1 MSSTYPNGTILIVE
15 DEIPYWTHYQ
25 RKLAPLGFRFE
36 TAICPKEAR
45 EVLKRTQPDLILLDL
60 RFENESPDEGL
71 DFLSQILEQ
80 NRDIKVIVV
89 TAATERQTA
98 LEAVRRGA
106 SDFIEKG
113 SVGFLDALQFRVQA
127 VFERLQLER
136 QIKAQREREIDRIG
150 GYPYGAGQ
158 IIVGTSSPMRRVYH
172 FIDRVA
178 QIDET
183 VLIQGESGTGKE
195 LIAQAIHYHS
205 QRSKGLWIPI
215 NCAAIPAE
223 LIEDELFGHRRGA
236 FSGATEDRKGAFEAA
251 DGGTIFLDEIGEMP
265 LPLQPRLLRVLQEKK
280 IKRIG
285 ENEERAINARVVA
298 ATNRNLEM
306 EIEKG
311 NFREDLFFRLNA
323 FSVKLPPL
331 RERREDIPLL
341 IHHLTNLLSQQ
352 YNLYKRFTV
361 ETINRMVEHDWPG
374 NIRELKDMIQR
385 AIVFADGAEISTH
398 DLDFTPS
405 SESTMSPINP
415 TGNLMPSS
423 PKSETDVRPYKEV
436 RCVLEA
442 WYVGEVLKLTQGNQT
457 RAALLLGIDRNTVRR
472 ILTRREGLQL

>member
-150 GYPYGAGQ
+150 GYPYGA
-158 IIVGTSSPMRRVYH
+158 
-172 FIDRVA
+172 
-178 QIDET
+178 
-183 VLIQGESGTGKE
+183 
-195 LIAQAIHYHS
+195 
-205 QRSKGLWIPI
+205 
-215 NCAAIPAE
+215 
-223 LIEDELFGHRRGA
+223 
-236 FSGATEDRKGAFEAA
+236 
-251 DGGTIFLDEIGEMP
+251 
-265 LPLQPRLLRVLQEKK
+265 
-280 IKRIG
+280 
-285 ENEERAINARVVA
+285 
-298 ATNRNLEM
+298 
-306 EIEKG
+306 
-311 NFREDLFFRLNA
+311 
-323 FSVKLPPL
+323 
-331 RERREDIPLL
+331 
-341 IHHLTNLLSQQ
+341 
-352 YNLYKRFTV
+352 
-361 ETINRMVEHDWPG
+361 
-374 NIRELKDMIQR
+374 
-385 AIVFADGAEISTH
+385 
-398 DLDFTPS
+398 
-405 SESTMSPINP
+405 
-415 TGNLMPSS
+415 
-423 PKSETDVRPYKEV
+423 
-436 RCVLEA
+436 
-442 WYVGEVLKLTQGNQT
+442 
-457 RAALLLGIDRNTVRR
+457 
-472 ILTRREGLQL
+472 